1 MLELK
6 NIQKSF
12 DGVQVIKGVNLKI
25 KDGEFVSFLGP
36 SGCGKTTCLRMIAG
50 FEHQDSG
57 SIIHNGKPLD
67 GLPAHK
73 RQLNT
78 LFQNYALFPHMT
90 VFENIAYGL
99 KAHGVKK
106 SEIKPR
112 VMEAL
117 EMVHLKGFENRYPAE
132 MSGGQRQRVAIA
144 RAVINR
150 PPLLLLD
157 EPLTALDAKLRIAMR
172 YELRSLQ
179 RKLGITFIYVTH
191 DQEEA
196 MTMSDRI
203 VIMNGGIVEQ
213 EGTPEEIYYHPKT
226 KFISSFIGETNLFDA
241 VAKRVK
247 GKLLS
252 LDAEAGTC
260 PAIDYETFR
269 DGAIVNVSVRPD
281 KVLWETASSSS
292 ETELTDGTRYFSG
305 VVKDVIFTG
314 SLTKVYVE
322 LTNGAE
328 FKITRLSA
336 CKLPKTGE
344 AIQIGWKPEDCVVI
358 HSPADEIHQ
367 AIENVDLGEWVRR
380 QNAELAKI
388 LGIQNF

>member
-6 NIQKSF
+6 DIQKSF
-12 DGVQVIKGVNLKI
+12 DGVQVIKCVNLKI
-25 KDGEFVSFLGP
+25 NDGEFVSFLGP

-57 SIIHNGKPLD
+57 SIIYNGKPLD

-73 RQLNT
+73 RKLNT

-99 KAHGVKK
+99 KAQGVKK
-106 SEIKPR
+106 SEIAPR

-117 EMVHLKGFENRYPAE
+117 EMVHLKGFEDRYPAE

-203 VIMNGGIVEQ
+203 VIMNGGVVEQ
-213 EGTPEEIYYHPKT
+213 EGTPSEIYYHPKT
-226 KFISSFIGETNLFDA
+226 KFVSSFIGETNLFDA
-241 VAKRVK
+241 VATKCG

-252 LDAEAGTC
+252 LEGEAGTSIG
-260 PAIDYETFR
+260 IDDETFR
-269 DGAIVNVSVRPD
+269 DGAVVNVSVRPD
-281 KVLWETASSSS
+281 KVCWKNSSDESDKNIP
-292 ETELTDGTRYFSG
+292 EGFVGFTGT
-305 VVKDVIFTG
+305 VKDVIFSG
-314 SLTKVYVE
+314 SLTKVFVE
-322 LTNGAE
+322 LSNGAE
-328 FKITRLSA
+328 FKITRVSA
-336 CKLPKTGE
+336 CKLPAAGE
-344 AIQIGWKPEDCVVI
+344 KIQLFWKPEDCVVI

-367 AIENVDLGEWVRR
+367 AIENVDLGEWVRK
-380 QNAELAKI
+380 QNQELAKI
-388 LGIQNF
+388 LGIQTF

>member
-6 NIQKSF
+6 DIQKSF
-12 DGVQVIKGVNLKI
+12 DGVQVIKEINLSI

-50 FEHQDSG
+50 FEHQDRG
-57 SIIHNGKPLD
+57 SIIYNGKSLD
-67 GLPAHK
+67 GIPAHK

-90 VFENIAYGL
+90 VYENIAYGL
-99 KAHGVKK
+99 KAHGVKRF
-106 SEIKPR
+106 EIKHR
-112 VMEAL
+112 VLEAL
-117 EMVHLKGFENRYPAE
+117 DMVHLAGFENRYPSE

-179 RKLGITFIYVTH
+179 QKLGITFIYVTH

-203 VIMNGGIVEQ
+203 VIMNGGVVEQ
-213 EGTPEEIYYHPKT
+213 DGTPQEIYCHPKT
-226 KFISSFIGETNLFDA
+226 KFVSSFIGETNLFDA
-241 VAKRVK
+241 VATRTVNNM
-247 GKLLS
+247 LS
-252 LDAEAGTC
+252 LKGEAGTC
-260 PAIDYETFR
+260 FALDDKSFR
-269 DGAIVNVSVRPD
+269 DGAVVNVSVRPD
-281 KVLWETASSSS
+281 KVFWKEASVDSDILEEHS
-292 ETELTDGTRYFSG
+292 TFSG

-314 SLTKVYVE
+314 SVTKVFIE
-322 LTNGAE
+322 LSNGAE
-328 FKITRLSA
+328 FKITRLSS
-336 CKLPKTGE
+336 CKLPSVGE
-344 AIQIGWKPEDCVVI
+344 RLHLFWKPEDCVVI

-367 AIENVDLGEWVRR
+367 TIENVDLAEWVRT
-380 QNAELAKI
+380 QTEALS
-388 LGIQNF
+388 

>member
-6 NIQKSF
+6 DIQKSF
-12 DGVQVIKGVNLKI
+12 DGVQVIKCVNLKI
-25 KDGEFVSFLGP
+25 NDGEFVSFLGP

-57 SIIHNGKPLD
+57 SIIYNGKPLD

-73 RQLNT
+73 RKLNT

-99 KAHGVKK
+99 KAQGVKK
-106 SEIKPR
+106 SEIAPR

-117 EMVHLKGFENRYPAE
+117 EMVHLKGFEDRYPAE

-196 MTMSDRI
+196 MTMSNRI
-203 VIMNGGIVEQ
+203 VIMNGGVVEQ
-213 EGTPEEIYYHPKT
+213 EGTPSEIYYHPKT
-226 KFISSFIGETNLFDA
+226 KFVSSFIGETNLFDA
-241 VAKRVK
+241 VATKCG

-252 LDAEAGTC
+252 LEGEAGTSIG
-260 PAIDYETFR
+260 IDDETFR
-269 DGAIVNVSVRPD
+269 DGAVVNVSVRPD
-281 KVLWETASSSS
+281 KVCWKNSSDESDKNIP
-292 ETELTDGTRYFSG
+292 EGFVGFTGT
-305 VVKDVIFTG
+305 VKDVIFSG
-314 SLTKVYVE
+314 SLTKVFVE
-322 LTNGAE
+322 LSNGAE

-336 CKLPKTGE
+336 CKLPAAGE
-344 AIQIGWKPEDCVVI
+344 KIQLFWKPEDCVVI

-367 AIENVDLGEWVRR
+367 AIENVDLGEWVRK
-380 QNAELAKI
+380 QNQELAKI
-388 LGIQNF
+388 LGIQTF

>member
-6 NIQKSF
+6 DIQKSF
-12 DGVQVIKGVNLKI
+12 DGVQVIKCVNLKI
-25 KDGEFVSFLGP
+25 NDGEFVSFLGP

-57 SIIHNGKPLD
+57 SIIYNGKPLD

-73 RQLNT
+73 RKLNT

-99 KAHGVKK
+99 KAQGVKK
-106 SEIKPR
+106 SEIAPR

-117 EMVHLKGFENRYPAE
+117 EIVHLKGFEDRYPAE

-203 VIMNGGIVEQ
+203 VIMNGGVVEQ
-213 EGTPEEIYYHPKT
+213 EGTPSEIYYHPKT
-226 KFISSFIGETNLFDA
+226 KFVSSFIGETNLFDA
-241 VAKRVK
+241 VATKCG

-252 LDAEAGTC
+252 LEGEAGTSIG
-260 PAIDYETFR
+260 IDDETFR
-269 DGAIVNVSVRPD
+269 DGAVVNVSVRPD
-281 KVLWETASSSS
+281 KVCWKNSSDESDKNIP
-292 ETELTDGTRYFSG
+292 EGFVGFTGT
-305 VVKDVIFTG
+305 VKDVIFSG
-314 SLTKVYVE
+314 SLTKVFVE
-322 LTNGAE
+322 LSNGAE

-336 CKLPKTGE
+336 CKLPAAGE
-344 AIQIGWKPEDCVVI
+344 KIQLFWKPEDCVVI

-367 AIENVDLGEWVRR
+367 AIENVDLGEWVRK
-380 QNAELAKI
+380 QNQELAKI
-388 LGIQNF
+388 LGIQTF

>member
-6 NIQKSF
+6 DIQKSF
-12 DGVQVIKGVNLKI
+12 DGVQVIKCVNLKI
-25 KDGEFVSFLGP
+25 NDGEFVSFLGP

-50 FEHQDSG
+50 FEHQDRG
-57 SIIHNGKPLD
+57 SIIYNGKPLD

-73 RQLNT
+73 RKLNT

-99 KAHGVKK
+99 KAQGVKK
-106 SEIKPR
+106 SEIAPR

-117 EMVHLKGFENRYPAE
+117 EMVHLKGFEDRYPAE

-203 VIMNGGIVEQ
+203 VIMNGGVVEQ
-213 EGTPEEIYYHPKT
+213 EGTPSEIYYHPKT
-226 KFISSFIGETNLFDA
+226 KFVSSFIGETNLFDA
-241 VAKRVK
+241 VATKCG

-252 LDAEAGTC
+252 LEGEAGTSIG
-260 PAIDYETFR
+260 IDDETFR
-269 DGAIVNVSVRPD
+269 DGAVVNVSVRPD
-281 KVLWETASSSS
+281 KVCWKNSSDESDKNIP
-292 ETELTDGTRYFSG
+292 EGFVGFTGT
-305 VVKDVIFTG
+305 VKDVIFSG
-314 SLTKVYVE
+314 SLTKVFVE
-322 LTNGAE
+322 LSNGAE

-336 CKLPKTGE
+336 CKLPAAGE
-344 AIQIGWKPEDCVVI
+344 KIQLFWKPEDCVVI

-367 AIENVDLGEWVRR
+367 AIENVDLGEWVRK
-380 QNAELAKI
+380 QNQELAKI
-388 LGIQNF
+388 LGIQTF

>member
-6 NIQKSF
+6 DIQKSF
-12 DGVQVIKGVNLKI
+12 DGVQVIKCVNLKI
-25 KDGEFVSFLGP
+25 NDGEFVSFLGP

-57 SIIHNGKPLD
+57 SIIYNGKPLD

-73 RQLNT
+73 RKLNT

-99 KAHGVKK
+99 KAQGVKK
-106 SEIKPR
+106 SEIAPR

-117 EMVHLKGFENRYPAE
+117 EMVHLKGFEDRYPAE

-203 VIMNGGIVEQ
+203 VIMNGGVVEQ
-213 EGTPEEIYYHPKT
+213 EGTPSEIYYHPKT
-226 KFISSFIGETNLFDA
+226 KFVSSFIGETNLFDA
-241 VAKRVK
+241 VATKCG

-252 LDAEAGTC
+252 LEGEAGTSIG
-260 PAIDYETFR
+260 IDDETFR
-269 DGAIVNVSVRPD
+269 DGAVVNVSVRPD
-281 KVLWETASSSS
+281 KVCWKNSSDESDKNIP
-292 ETELTDGTRYFSG
+292 EGFFGFTGT
-305 VVKDVIFTG
+305 VKDVIFSG
-314 SLTKVYVE
+314 SLTKVFVE
-322 LTNGAE
+322 LSNGAE

-336 CKLPKTGE
+336 CKLPAAGE
-344 AIQIGWKPEDCVVI
+344 KIQLFWKPEDCVVI

-367 AIENVDLGEWVRR
+367 AIENVDLGEWVRK
-380 QNAELAKI
+380 QNQELAKI
-388 LGIQNF
+388 LGIQTF